1 MKDRIAAAHGTQC
14 GFCTPGMVMSMYT
27 LLRNSPTPSLKQ
39 IEGAFEGKTKGAF
52 EDKIEDVF
60 EVRCGCL

>member
-1 MKDRIAAAHGTQC
+1 
-14 GFCTPGMVMSMYT
+14 MSMYT

-60 EVRCGCL
+60 EVR

>member
-39 IEGAFEGKTKGAF
+39 IEGAFEGKIEGDF
-52 EDKIEDVF
+52 EGRIEEVF
-60 EVRCGCL
+60 EVR